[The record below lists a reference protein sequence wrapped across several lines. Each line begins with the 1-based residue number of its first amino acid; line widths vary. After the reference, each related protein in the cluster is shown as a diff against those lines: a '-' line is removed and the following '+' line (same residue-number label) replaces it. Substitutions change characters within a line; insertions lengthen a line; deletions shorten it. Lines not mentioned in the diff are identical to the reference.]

1 MLPILAITSA
11 IGAVQS
17 IADSVLSAATNASP
31 DPTAKPD
38 AKAAPGGRPSF
49 HDILAAH
56 APGGVRQA
64 G

>member
-1 MLPILAITSA
+1 MLPILAISSA
-11 IGAVQS
+11 LGAVQS
-17 IADSVLSAATNASP
+17 IADSVLSAATNNSP

-38 AKAAPGGRPSF
+38 TKAAHGSRPSF

>member
-1 MLPILAITSA
+1 MLPILAISSA

-17 IADSVLSAATNASP
+17 LADSVLSAATNASP
-31 DPTAKPD
+31 DPAAKPD
-38 AKAAPGGRPSF
+38 AKAAHGSRPSS

-56 APGGVRQA
+56 APGGVRQT